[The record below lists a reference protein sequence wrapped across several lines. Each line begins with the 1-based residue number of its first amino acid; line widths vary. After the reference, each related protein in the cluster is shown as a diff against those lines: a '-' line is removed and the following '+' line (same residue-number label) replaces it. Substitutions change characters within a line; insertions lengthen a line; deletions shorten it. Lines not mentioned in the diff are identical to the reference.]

1 MLCFQADLRWR
12 ALSGIQRRLSATIS
26 DVLVWLR
33 FMHGV
38 QKMGFNWE
46 GGGIAALAEWMG
58 ESSPT
63 TP

>member
-1 MLCFQADLRWR
+1 
-12 ALSGIQRRLSATIS
+12 
-26 DVLVWLR
+26 
-33 FMHGV
+33 MHGV

-46 GGGIAALAEWMG
+46 GGGVAALAEWMG